1 MIESIQFVLAFLKY
15 ILLKMVG
22 VALLEYRRNL
32 ASLKQ
37 LYKLGKEK
45 KSHPE
50 YLFKISGI
58 GSACCNPSDWGDG
71 IRGWHEAGRPP
82 K

>member
-1 MIESIQFVLAFLKY
+1 MQLLVGFKMSFITVNRGHRKLDGQQASQFL
-15 ILLKMVG
+15 
-22 VALLEYRRNL
+22 
-32 ASLKQ
+32 
-37 LYKLGKEK
+37 
-45 KSHPE
+45 
-50 YLFKISGI
+50 SGI